1 MSGEEQ
7 GAKPATTVRIV
18 ETVYIEAGTADDF
31 KAVVQRLTGRD
42 SSATAIAA
50 AENDRADLQAADR
63 RGGGGGRSRGG
74 REVGST
80 SDVKRAAEVDAV
92 HK

>member
-7 GAKPATTVRIV
+7 GAKAVTTTVRIV

-42 SSATAIAA
+42 SSATASTTA
-50 AENDRADLQAADR
+50 AENDRADPHAADAADR
-63 RGGGGGRSRGG
+63 RGGGGGSSRGG
-74 REVGST
+74 HEGGST
-80 SDVKRAAEVDAV
+80 SDVKRSS
-92 HK
+92 

>member
-1 MSGEEQ
+1 MSGQEQ

-18 ETVYIEAGTADDF
+18 ETVYVEAGTADDF

-42 SSATAIAA
+42 SSAATTA

-63 RGGGGGRSRGG
+63 TGGGGGRSRGG

-80 SDVKRAAEVDAV
+80 SEVERRS
-92 HK
+92 